1 LPHGGRK
8 LKVARGGVAAK
19 SATVPQPQSD
29 FSGEPGMDAHRFDD
43 LFAEFGP
50 IRLRR
55 FFGGEGIVADD
66 VMIGMVF
73 DDIIYFH
80 TNAETRAAFLAEGC
94 KPFTFLKRSKN
105 EMIATHWYALPD
117 RLYDDPEELAAW
129 ARIALDAMRNSE
141 TEKRKRAKKARV
153 GKKKKKNRR

>member
-1 LPHGGRK
+1 
-8 LKVARGGVAAK
+8 
-19 SATVPQPQSD
+19 
-29 FSGEPGMDAHRFDD
+29 MDPHRFDD
-43 LFAEFGP
+43 LFAAFGP

-80 TNAETRAAFLAEGC
+80 TNAQTRAAFVAEDC
-94 KPFTFLKRSKN
+94 KPFTFLKRSRN
-105 EMIATHWYALPD
+105 EMIATHWYALPE

-129 ARIALDAMRNSE
+129 ARIALEAMRNSP
-141 TEKRKRAKKARV
+141 TEKKTRAKAAKRPAM
-153 GKKKKKNRR
+153 KKKKR

>member
-1 LPHGGRK
+1 
-8 LKVARGGVAAK
+8 
-19 SATVPQPQSD
+19 
-29 FSGEPGMDAHRFDD
+29 MDAHRFDD

-55 FFGGEGIVADD
+55 FFGGEGIYADA
-66 VMIGMVF
+66 VMIALVSK
-73 DDIIYFH
+73 DVIYFH
-80 TNAETRAAFLAEGC
+80 TNEETRAAFLAEGC

-129 ARIALDAMRNSE
+129 ARVALDAMRNSE
-141 TEKRKRAKKARV
+141 TEKKKRKKKARV
-153 GKKKKKNRR
+153 VRVVKKKRR